1 MDRISICGPDFEFRN
16 RRNMDGEE
24 ENGECGRPMTPD
36 PDDGIG
42 EGEGP
47 SLSTVFFDRPAT
59 RLIFRNTIQIQKVS

>member
-1 MDRISICGPDFEFRN
+1 MRSRFRISKSKKD
-16 RRNMDGEE
+16 DEE
-24 ENGECGRPMTPD
+24 EHGECGRPMTPD

-59 RLIFRNTIQIQKVS
+59 DVPPRLIFRNAAQIQKVS